1 MSGEVRASSPRRP
14 SGWQRHPSQS
24 SQVTRG
30 ANWKRTRRR
39 ILNRDGHE
47 CQIRGPRCIVDAN
60 EVDKI
65 IPISLGGSD
74 TDEDNLRAACVPC
87 HRLKTASEAAAAG
100 KATRARRSPK
110 RRARIHPADCLL
122 EG

>member
-1 MSGEVRASSPRRP
+1 MS
-14 SGWQRHPSQS
+14 WQRNPSPS

-47 CQIRGPRCIVDAN
+47 CQIRGPRCAVDAN

-65 IPISLGGSD
+65 IPASRGGSD
-74 TDEDNLRAACVPC
+74 TDDDNLRAVCPPC
-87 HRLKTASEAAAAG
+87 HKAKTARETAAG
-100 KATRARRSPK
+100 ARSAHRARRSPK
-110 RRARIHPADCLL
+110 RRPRIHPADVC
-122 EG
+122 